1 MSLEAV
7 KIKRDN
13 KTLNFLYRTIPGRA
27 CLKILCAPWISKVAG
42 IFLDSPLSVGMIQG
56 FAEKNNINVDD
67 YVDERYSCFNDF
79 FIRKIRPELRP
90 IDYENNHFIAP
101 SDGMLSVYHIS
112 DGMILPIKQSE
123 YTVEELVENK
133 RIAREYKDGVCLV
146 FRLCV
151 DNYHR
156 YCYFDN
162 GRKSKNVFIPGILH
176 TVRPVALNSLPVF
189 TRNSREYTLIKSE
202 NFGTV
207 LQMEVGAML
216 VGKIQNHLGA
226 GKCIRGEEKGYF
238 KYGGSTIVMLVKKGK
253 VHFEEELFD
262 LTDAGFEIPVK
273 MGQKLGVSLEK

>member
-1 MSLEAV
+1 MNAV
-7 KIKRDN
+7 
-13 KTLNFLYRTIPGRA
+13 
-27 CLKILCAPWISKVAG
+27 
-42 IFLDSPLSVGMIQG
+42 
-56 FAEKNNINVDD
+56 
-67 YVDERYSCFNDF
+67 
-79 FIRKIRPELRP
+79 
-90 IDYENNHFIAP
+90 
-101 SDGMLSVYHIS
+101 
-112 DGMILPIKQSE
+112 
-123 YTVEELVENK
+123 
-133 RIAREYKDGVCLV
+133 KDGVCLV

-273 MGQKLGVSLEK
+273 MGQKLGRD